1 MSLARISAVRA
12 LQSLRAVDYWP
23 NSWLSLSENHCAHS
37 WVDASLPPH
46 QAKSIESLEEPMIM
60 LLLQQ
65 SCTSHPISIC
75 ISFASCLQC
84 HCRSELS
91 LGTRTTRILSTAWH
105 ISNSLSILLSA
116 NTFMTSKFWI
126 RYSFTIRSIT
136 VVVSATAGCWYMIS
150 DHLSYRSIRADDNNS
165 NCEVVTSQ
173 NKLLISINT
182 SLFIQNKSQYRH
194 ISSADNMLLPTI
206 LHKVRNEMSEI

>member
-1 MSLARISAVRA
+1 
-12 LQSLRAVDYWP
+12 
-23 NSWLSLSENHCAHS
+23 
-37 WVDASLPPH
+37 
-46 QAKSIESLEEPMIM
+46 
-60 LLLQQ
+60 
-65 SCTSHPISIC
+65 
-75 ISFASCLQC
+75 
-84 HCRSELS
+84 
-91 LGTRTTRILSTAWH
+91 
-105 ISNSLSILLSA
+105 
-116 NTFMTSKFWI
+116 
-126 RYSFTIRSIT
+126 
-136 VVVSATAGCWYMIS
+136 MIS